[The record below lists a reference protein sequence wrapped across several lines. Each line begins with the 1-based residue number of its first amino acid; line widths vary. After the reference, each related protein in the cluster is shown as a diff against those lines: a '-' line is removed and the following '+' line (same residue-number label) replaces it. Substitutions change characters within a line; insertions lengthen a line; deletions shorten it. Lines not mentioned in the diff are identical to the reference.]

1 MFKVHSSKFN
11 VPSNKSAE
19 NISQRIFYL
28 LIGLAIL
35 VFGLFFLVGQ
45 TLMRLCLRMCS
56 SF

>member
-35 VFGLFFLVGQ
+35 VFGLFFLVG
-45 TLMRLCLRMCS
+45 
-56 SF
+56 